1 MEKHM
6 VEYMAEV
13 FRENP
18 FLAVSAMVGI
28 VIGCLLAI
36 AS

>member
-13 FRENP
+13 FKGNP

>member
-6 VEYMAEV
+6 VEYMAEA
-13 FRENP
+13 FRDNP